1 MRSASIQGP
10 INLETP
16 SANDNWI
23 DGDTIRMFNGTSALL
38 PSACAFCRETHKPQ
52 LLPASLP
59 QDPAQG
65 FQLKLILPGVDSN
78 ALRSYED
85 SPGALPGA
93 VNQLSGP
100 SPLRVGD
107 SFEKMKSKMV
117 PFERPPPG
125 PSGVTRAAHAHVLQP
140 ENNTPRAAGPA
151 AAATTPLTTP
161 LVPGVP
167 MVVNT
172 PGGDTPIIG
181 GEISVQPAL
190 EA

>member
-107 SFEKMKSKMV
+107 SFEKMKSKMI
-117 PFERPPPG
+117 PFERPPPV
-125 PSGVTRAAHAHVLQP
+125 PSGVSRHS
-140 ENNTPRAAGPA
+140 ENTTPRPVNYQMTPKGSPA
-151 AAATTPLTTP
+151 
-161 LVPGVP
+161 VE
-167 MVVNT
+167 T
-172 PGGDTPIIG
+172 PGPVSPQEEIRTP
-181 GEISVQPAL
+181 
-190 EA
+190 

>member
-1 MRSASIQGP
+1 MQQ
-10 INLETP
+10 
-16 SANDNWI
+16 
-23 DGDTIRMFNGTSALL
+23 L
-38 PSACAFCRETHKPQ
+38 PPPEMAKAGSEK
-52 LLPASLP
+52 
-59 QDPAQG
+59 G
-65 FQLKLILPGVDSN
+65 FQVKIVLPGLGDGC
-78 ALRSYED
+78 LRSYED
-85 SPGALPGA
+85 TPTQPNKQHPIPGSVGS
-93 VNQLSGP
+93 VGP

-125 PSGVTRAAHAHVLQP
+125 PSGVTRATHAHVLQP

-190 EA
+190 EAQ